1 MEIGAI
7 RDIKRVMA
15 ILCVL
20 GAGGASAAYTY
31 GRAIWHPVYASV
43 MGVRSVNDV
52 IDRYGNDSRDRM
64 RPSYASAGIAY
75 PPRKVA
81 FIALKNERLMEVW
94 ARGEDQWM
102 QVHTY
107 PITAASGVAG
117 PKLREGDR
125 QVPEGIYDIIGL
137 NPNSSY
143 HLSMKLNYPNA
154 FDLQHAQAEGRD
166 EPGTNIFIHGK
177 AVSIGCLAMGD
188 EAIEEL
194 FTLVHDVGRGNVT
207 VVIAPS
213 DPRKHPLIPADKHP
227 AWTADLYDQIAEAID
242 DIAGD
247 AR

>member
-1 MEIGAI
+1 MKWLYLTCTFTVGIALTSY
-7 RDIKRVMA
+7 V
-15 ILCVL
+15 
-20 GAGGASAAYTY
+20 Y
-31 GRAIWHPVYASV
+31 GRAIWHPVYVSV
-43 MGVRSVNDV
+43 MGARSVDDV

-64 RPSYASAGIAY
+64 RPSYASAGITY

-81 FIALKNERLMEVW
+81 FIALKDERLMEVW

-102 QVHTY
+102 RIHTY

-207 VVIAPS
+207 VIIAPG
-213 DPRKHPLIPADKHP
+213 DPRKGPLIPADKHP
-227 AWTADLYDQIAEAID
+227 AWTADLYDQIGKAIED
-242 DIAGD
+242 VTDKAL
-247 AR
+247 